1 MARYIAGMGGRDD
14 RVESSDA
21 RRSGV
26 QVISRA
32 ATILHMLAAAP
43 AGLTL
48 GEVVARSGLAKSTA
62 YRILSTLEHEQLVE
76 SFDNRYR
83 IGHVLGRQTTPEIE
97 KVRSRVR
104 PLLERLATELR
115 ETVDISVLVG
125 DQIMIVEQAFW
136 MRQLAAG
143 HGSGSMLPAAK
154 TASGMALL
162 ACSPN
167 YAESGLTAAEL
178 EARAVE
184 AGESVDAMLARVRRD
199 KIAVDLGRL
208 PGVAAMA
215 TFAVDDHGNAFAM
228 GVPVPAIRFGDK
240 EPRIRKTLLGARPE
254 FERIVKG
261 N

>member
-1 MARYIAGMGGRDD
+1 MGGHDD
-14 RVESSDA
+14 RVESSHA
-21 RRSGV
+21 RRPGV

-83 IGHVLGRQTTPEIE
+83 LGHVLGRQTTPQIE
-97 KVRSRVR
+97 KVRVRVR
-104 PLLERLATELR
+104 PLLERLAAELR
-115 ETVDISVLVG
+115 ETVDTSVLVG

-143 HGSGSMLPAAK
+143 HRSGSMLPAAK

-178 EARAVE
+178 GARAVE
-184 AGESVDAMLARVRRD
+184 AGESVEAMLARIRRD

-208 PGVAAMA
+208 PGIAAMA

-228 GVPVPAIRFGDK
+228 GVPVPAGRFGDK
-240 EPRIRKTLLGARPE
+240 EPRIRKTLLGARAE
-254 FERIVKG
+254 FERIVNGK
-261 N
+261 